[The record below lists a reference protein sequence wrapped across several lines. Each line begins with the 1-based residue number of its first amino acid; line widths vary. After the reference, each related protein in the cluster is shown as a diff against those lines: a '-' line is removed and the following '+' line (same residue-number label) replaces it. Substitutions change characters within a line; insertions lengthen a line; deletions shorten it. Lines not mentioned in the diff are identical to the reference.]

1 MIVRTLAEIDVSAIN
16 WDSYDVII
24 LASGFEARSIHIF
37 KSIPAEQYHRCVVL
51 GFKDAPALLNRE
63 SNDAVFAAAGITPF
77 VNDDPR
83 EYENFLKSLFYDL
96 VRDIGE
102 RPFRVFIDYSV
113 MTRIWYAYILTWFKY
128 SGAVLAADVDFAYS
142 HGSYQGKFENLQLME
157 TSIVPGFEGVSA
169 GCRRTVAIYGLGY
182 DRFATLTVHDIVQ
195 PDKFVCFVAHDPADE
210 ATAQRVLTENSEIIE
225 ASGRSAILLPLDNLK
240 MVVDELAKEI
250 GAAAETDEIIAVP
263 MGPKTHVLGTL
274 LAGHFSP
281 RLTCWHPLGRRI
293 TPVQVDAQGRISC
306 WRVEYRT

>member
-1 MIVRTLAEIDVSAIN
+1 MIVRTLSEIDVSEIE
-16 WDSYDVII
+16 WHSYDVII

-37 KSIPAEQYHRCVVL
+37 SIIPAAQHQRCIVL
-51 GFKDAPALLNRE
+51 GFRDAPTLLSRE
-63 SNDAVFAAAGITPF
+63 SNDAVFTAAGITPF

-83 EYENFLKSLFYDL
+83 EYENFLRESFYTL
-96 VRDIGE
+96 AQGIGE
-102 RPFRVFIDYSV
+102 RPLRVFVDYSV
-113 MTRIWYAYILTWFKY
+113 MTRIWYAYILTWLKY
-128 SGAVLAADVDFAYS
+128 SGSVFAADVDFAYS
-142 HGSYQGKFENLQLME
+142 HGSYQGRFENLQLME

-169 GCRRTVAIYGLGY
+169 GCRRTVAVYGLGY

-195 PDKFVCFVAHDPADE
+195 PDKFFCFVAHDPSDE

-240 MVVDELAKEI
+240 MVVDELGKLI
-250 GAAAETDEIIAVP
+250 GDAAETDEIIAVP

-306 WRVEYRT
+306 WRIEYRT